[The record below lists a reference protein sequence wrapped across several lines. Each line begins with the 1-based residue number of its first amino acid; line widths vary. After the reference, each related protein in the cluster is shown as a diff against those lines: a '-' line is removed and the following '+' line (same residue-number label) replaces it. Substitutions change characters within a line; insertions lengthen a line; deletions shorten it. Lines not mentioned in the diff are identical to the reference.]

1 MQEFEI
7 VVIIVLVIMILYM
20 LYKSLKRDLNGC
32 ARRCSSYSDS
42 PQQSFAGGT
51 QVRLP
56 EDEQLKLYGQ
66 DGYQAVLDA
75 TMSSRDKASHKEY
88 VKDMENKTMA
98 AARLSIMDHDPDSAW
113 LVRRPGTV
121 CADPTARQAQSLDD
135 SKYLG
140 GTQLRWST
148 MEMNDCANKTR

>member
-20 LYKSLKRDLNGC
+20 LYKSFKRDMNGC
-32 ARRCSSYSDS
+32 ARRCLNYDDVRQDFAASAPRSSS
-42 PQQSFAGGT
+42 
-51 QVRLP
+51 V
-56 EDEQLKLYGQ
+56 EDEQLRLYGQ

-75 TMSSRDKASHKEY
+75 TMSARDRSSHKEY

-98 AARLSIMDHDPDSAW
+98 AARLAVMDHDPDSSW
-113 LVRRPGTV
+113 SVRRPATV
-121 CADPTARQAQSLDD
+121 CADPSARQVQSLED

-140 GTQLRWST
+140 GTALRWST
-148 MEMNDCANKTR
+148 VEMTDCANKVR

>member
-20 LYKSLKRDLNGC
+20 LYKSLKRDMNGC
-32 ARRCSSYSDS
+32 ARRCSSYSA
-42 PQQSFAGGT
+42 PQQSFTGGT

-75 TMSSRDKASHKEY
+75 TMSGRDKSSHKEY

-98 AARLSIMDHDPDSAW
+98 AARLSVMDHDPDSAW

-140 GTQLRWST
+140 GTALRWST
-148 MEMNDCANKTR
+148 VEMNDCSNKVR